1 MFKYLCLYCIIFLP
15 NAIKAEP
22 IKLYVQFIPSLF
34 QYDNQGVYDQLIRL
48 ATPDGYSISLQVLPN
63 HRASN
68 KFKTCTNC
76 CLSPANLNP
85 NFYSFGKEVK
95 ATQPLNRA
103 KAYIFSLTEDEVY
116 TKLSQLVGK
125 RVGLERGMNYGK
137 AVAAGDFIPSVTN
150 TLLQNFK
157 MLAIHRID
165 TMIAYTP
172 DIYQAFKEVDPNRFH
187 YDEMQ
192 PIAIHNDALV
202 CRDVELDFIK
212 GFNTNLESLRNTGE
226 LKEVLGELYVE
237 P

>member
-1 MFKYLCLYCIIFLP
+1 MFKNFCLSCLLVLP
-15 NAIKAEP
+15 NALKAET
-22 IKLYVQFIPSLF
+22 IELYVQAIPGLF
-34 QYDNQGVYDQLIRL
+34 QYDNQGVYDQIIQL
-48 ATPDGYSISLQVLPN
+48 ATPEQHSISLQVLPN
-63 HRASN
+63 YRASN
-68 KFKTCTNC
+68 EFQTCINC

-85 NFYSFGKEVK
+85 NFYSFGKEVT
-95 ATQPLNRA
+95 ATQPLNSA

-116 TKLSQLVGK
+116 TELTQLVGK

-137 AVAAGDFIPSVTN
+137 AVAAGNFTHSVTN
-150 TLLQNFK
+150 SLLQNFK

-165 TMIAYTP
+165 TMIAYAP

-202 CRDVELDFIK
+202 CRGVEPSFIK
-212 GFNTNLESLRNTGE
+212 GFNTKLEALRNTGK
-226 LKEVLGELYVE
+226 LKEVLGELYVA

>member
-1 MFKYLCLYCIIFLP
+1 MLKRLCLYCIILLP

-22 IKLYVQFIPSLF
+22 INLYVQFIPGLF
-34 QYDNQGVYDQLIRL
+34 QYDKQGVYDQVIRL
-48 ATPDGYSISLQVLPN
+48 ATPDDHSISLQVLPN

-68 KFKTCTNC
+68 EFKTCTNC
-76 CLSPANLNP
+76 CVSPANLNP
-85 NFYSFGKEVK
+85 DFYSFGKEVI

-116 TKLSQLVGK
+116 TKLNQLVGK

-150 TLLQNFK
+150 SLLQNFK
-157 MLAIHRID
+157 MLMIHRID

-202 CRDVELDFIK
+202 CRGVEPDFIK
-212 GFNTNLESLRNTGE
+212 GFNTRLEALRNTGE
-226 LKEVLGELYVE
+226 LKEVLGELYVA